1 MSHRIYIE
9 PPDSKYDGEEYC
21 PFCDDVFPFYFDY
34 EQKDLEVTCPGCGR
48 KMMLCSMCDEGCNWT
63 SEHGC
68 KMDKNNVEEWLRY
81 VEESQSDDRS

>member
-34 EQKDLEVTCPGCGR
+34 EQKDLEVT
-48 KMMLCSMCDEGCNWT
+48 
-63 SEHGC
+63 
-68 KMDKNNVEEWLRY
+68 
-81 VEESQSDDRS
+81 